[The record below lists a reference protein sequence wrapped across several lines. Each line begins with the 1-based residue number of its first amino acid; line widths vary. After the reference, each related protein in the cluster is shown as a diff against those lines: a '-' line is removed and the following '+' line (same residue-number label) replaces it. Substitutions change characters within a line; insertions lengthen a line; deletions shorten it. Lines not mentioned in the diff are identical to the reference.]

1 MSHTV
6 PLVFLSFLSEFNI
19 FHRSILFFPSCY
31 RWVSWSA
38 FVGLFIGRISKG
50 RTIRN
55 VVFHSYAI
63 PLGYSIMWFGVF
75 GGVGLRQSRQAEGTC
90 VCV

>member
-19 FHRSILFFPSCY
+19 FIDPFYFFLP

-75 GGVGLRQSRQAEGTC
+75 GGVGLRQSRQAEGTFQ
-90 VCV
+90 

>member
-1 MSHTV
+1 M
-6 PLVFLSFLSEFNI
+6 
-19 FHRSILFFPSCY
+19 
-31 RWVSWSA
+31 
-38 FVGLFIGRISKG
+38 GLFIGRISKG

-90 VCV
+90 NTIQISGELFDDYFSIKFYLLCMCVCV

>member
-1 MSHTV
+1 M
-6 PLVFLSFLSEFNI
+6 
-19 FHRSILFFPSCY
+19 
-31 RWVSWSA
+31 
-38 FVGLFIGRISKG
+38 GLFIGRISKG

-75 GGVGLRQSRQAEGTC
+75 GGVGLRQSRQAEGTFQ
-90 VCV
+90 

>member
-1 MSHTV
+1 M
-6 PLVFLSFLSEFNI
+6 
-19 FHRSILFFPSCY
+19 
-31 RWVSWSA
+31 
-38 FVGLFIGRISKG
+38 GLFIGRISKG